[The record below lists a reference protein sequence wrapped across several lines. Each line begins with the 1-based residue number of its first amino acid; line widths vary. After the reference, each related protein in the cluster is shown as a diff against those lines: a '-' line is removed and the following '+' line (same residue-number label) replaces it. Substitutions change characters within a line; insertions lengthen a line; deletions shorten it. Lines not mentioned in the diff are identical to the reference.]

1 MGLISRVSS
10 RTYSIFRNQMLRRIM
25 SSTRKIAISSMKLSP
40 EAEAAAYRIRE
51 MEEQLESN
59 PYFAKY
65 APKLETLKQN
75 NPVEYLRRLDK
86 LHEATVAQAE
96 AMEQRAKDA

>member
-1 MGLISRVSS
+1 
-10 RTYSIFRNQMLRRIM
+10 
-25 SSTRKIAISSMKLSP
+25 MKLSP

-75 NPVEYLRRLDK
+75 AIRLK
-86 LHEATVAQAE
+86 NVSGKSIC
-96 AMEQRAKDA
+96 R